1 MSEGLL
7 RRAGKA
13 VLLNA
18 MGNWVG
24 MFGGTL
30 SLFFIA
36 RLLSPTD
43 FGVFGMVLVAFAVPE
58 MLSSS
63 SLNDSLI
70 QRPNVQLGH
79 INSVFIQSLALAGA
93 FWIAI
98 MLLAPIIARGFGH
111 PELQSMI
118 QFFSVT
124 LFMGAIV
131 SIPAALLQR
140 DLRYREI
147 TFIDILGTIVAAVVG
162 ITCAIYLKSAW
173 ALIFMEMSRRTV
185 RLFAFTILARW
196 RPSFK
201 TSWVETSELTRFNSL
216 TVASRV
222 VQSVEAT
229 FIRGALGAVQGP
241 AALGMFNIATRL
253 SDQAKAAVVTPF
265 AAVAMPVASQTQ
277 NDLPMLHRA
286 IEGAMSLSAFIAYP
300 AFIGAFVIAPI
311 GIPVVFGDQW
321 APAVPTIQIFF
332 LMGLR
337 SPTSAFNAGVLNG
350 VGRVDWTFKI
360 ALAGLVL
367 AGVFV
372 AATLHISLEAVAL
385 AMLAQLLITW
395 AMGAYAVK
403 QSIGFP
409 MHRQL
414 VVGSKSLIGSII
426 MALAVWGTMK
436 SLPDTIHLPVQLLIL
451 VFIGMVSYVVAMAA
465 LAPALAVRLGRACM
479 LVAQGR
485 RNEAITLVKSRA

>member
-1 MSEGLL
+1 M
-7 RRAGKA
+7 
-13 VLLNA
+13 
-18 MGNWVG
+18 
-24 MFGGTL
+24 
-30 SLFFIA
+30 
-36 RLLSPTD
+36 
-43 FGVFGMVLVAFAVPE
+43 
-58 MLSSS
+58 
-63 SLNDSLI
+63 
-70 QRPNVQLGH
+70 
-79 INSVFIQSLALAGA
+79 
-93 FWIAI
+93 
-98 MLLAPIIARGFGH
+98 
-111 PELQSMI
+111 
-118 QFFSVT
+118 
-124 LFMGAIV
+124 
-131 SIPAALLQR
+131 
-140 DLRYREI
+140 
-147 TFIDILGTIVAAVVG
+147 
-162 ITCAIYLKSAW
+162 
-173 ALIFMEMSRRTV
+173 
-185 RLFAFTILARW
+185 
-196 RPSFK
+196 
-201 TSWVETSELTRFNSL
+201 
-216 TVASRV
+216 
-222 VQSVEAT
+222 
-229 FIRGALGAVQGP
+229 QGP